1 MTTLTQILSRLA
13 AALLA
18 VAAAGASAETML
30 RARWVVDPEAMNDPR
45 APYWK
50 DIEAVSVAMQP
61 QIVATPRHPEVA
73 VRELKVKAAHN
84 GHRLAFLIEW
94 ADPTKSDRI
103 VVDGYGDQ
111 VAVELPNKPGREALP
126 SPMMGHQ
133 GARVTILQWRAAF
146 QRDLHLG
153 EPTVRDL
160 YPNAIVDIYPDQ
172 VLRAT
177 DARPYLGALGL
188 DNPIS
193 HPNRTPVLDQMA
205 EGWGTMTV
213 KPEQRAEGKG
223 AWEDGRW
230 RVAISY
236 PFTGGGASD
245 PKLGLGVET
254 AAAFAVWEGGAREVG
269 SRKAWSNW
277 IPLKIE

>member
-1 MTTLTQILSRLA
+1 MTTPTPILSRLA
-13 AALLA
+13 LAALLLG
-18 VAAAGASAETML
+18 AGAANAETWL

-50 DIEAVSVAMQP
+50 DIEAVGVAMQP
-61 QIVATPRHPEVA
+61 QIVATPRHAKIA
-73 VRELKVKAAHN
+73 VKEIKVKAAHN

-94 ADPTKSDRI
+94 ADPNKSDRI
-103 VVDGYGDQ
+103 VVDDYGDQ
-111 VAVELPNKPGREALP
+111 VAVELPNRPDREALP
-126 SPMMGHQ
+126 SPMMGHK

-146 QRDLHLG
+146 QRDLEQG

-160 YPNAIVDIYPDQ
+160 YPYALVDVYPDQ

-177 DARPYLGALGL
+177 DARAYMGAVGL
-188 DNPIS
+188 DNPVS
-193 HPNRTPVLDQMA
+193 RPHRTPVLDQMA

-213 KPEQRAEGKG
+213 KPEQRAEGRG
-223 AWEDGRW
+223 VWEDGRW

-245 PKLGLGVET
+245 PKLGLGAET
-254 AAAFAVWEGGAREVG
+254 AAAFAVWEGGTREVG

-277 IPLKIE
+277 VPLRIE

>member
-1 MTTLTQILSRLA
+1 MTTLMQKLSRSA
-13 AALLA
+13 AMALLFAA
-18 VAAAGASAETML
+18 VGANAETVY

-61 QIVATPRHPEVA
+61 QIVATPRHSEIA
-73 VRELKVKAAHN
+73 VKELQVKAAHN

-94 ADPTKSDRI
+94 ADPTRSDRI
-103 VVDGYGDQ
+103 VVDDYGDQ
-111 VAVELPNKPGREALP
+111 VAVELPNVPGREALP
-126 SPMMGHQ
+126 SPMMGHP

-146 QRDLHLG
+146 QRDLQFG

-160 YPNAIVDIYPDQ
+160 YPYALTDIYPDQ
-172 VLRAT
+172 VLRVT
-177 DARPYLGALGL
+177 DARPYMGALGL

-223 AWEDGRW
+223 VWEDGRW
-230 RVAISY
+230 RVVISY
-236 PFTGGGASD
+236 PFSGGGND

-254 AAAFAVWEGGAREVG
+254 AAAFAVWEGGTREVG

-277 IPLKIE
+277 IPLRIE